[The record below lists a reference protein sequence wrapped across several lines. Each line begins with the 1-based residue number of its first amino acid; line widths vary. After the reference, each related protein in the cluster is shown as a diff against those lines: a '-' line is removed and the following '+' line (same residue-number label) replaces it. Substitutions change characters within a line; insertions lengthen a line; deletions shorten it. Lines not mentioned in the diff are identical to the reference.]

1 MTRIWRSF
9 DLVVTLAVSL
19 TVGLLGMFNLAGGPL
34 LSGATLATLAV
45 LAAGALHSRHQMGG
59 LIELTRQRLVERPP
73 ADRLLHSSTSGADAD
88 LSHATRIDIVGV
100 TLNRTVRN
108 HAGALA
114 QCLRRGGTVRV
125 AVIDP
130 HGEVL
135 GEAARRSTT
144 PDAAEIFANRLRP
157 TLDLLD
163 GLAGQGHAERG
174 GLEVRLLDFVPAF
187 GILAVDDR
195 LHVDIYSHTFDGK
208 EAALTLLAGRDHT
221 WHQHFRREFD
231 QIWSAATPR

>member
-1 MTRIWRSF
+1 MARIWRSV
-9 DLVVTLAVSL
+9 DLVATLAISL
-19 TVGLLGMFNLAGGPL
+19 TVGVLGMLDLAGGPL
-34 LSGATLATLAV
+34 LSGATLATLAA
-45 LAAGALHSRHQMGG
+45 LAAGALHSRLQLGG
-59 LIELTRQRLVERPP
+59 LIELTRQRLIEKPP

-88 LSHATRIDIVGV
+88 LSQATAIDIAGV

-163 GLAGQGHAERG
+163 GLAGLGR
-174 GLEVRLLDFVPAF
+174 LEVRLLDFVPAF
-187 GILAVDDR
+187 GILAADDR

-231 QIWSAATPR
+231 QIWSAARPR